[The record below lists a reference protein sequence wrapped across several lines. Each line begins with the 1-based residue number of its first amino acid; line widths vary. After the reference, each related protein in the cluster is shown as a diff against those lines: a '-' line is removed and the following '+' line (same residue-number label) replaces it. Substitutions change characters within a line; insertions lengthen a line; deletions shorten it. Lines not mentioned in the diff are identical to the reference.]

1 MTPLPELPPD
11 EIGPLALRHNFWTW
25 SAQAEVDPIPV
36 VRAEG
41 VHFWDAAGKRYLD
54 FNSMMM
60 CSNIGHGNGRVIE
73 AIVEQA
79 RQLAFAA
86 PAMATKPRAI
96 LGQMLTEI
104 TPQGLDRFLYTLGGA
119 EAVENAIKL
128 ARAATGKHKVL
139 ARYRSYHGATHGAM
153 AATGDPRRWAWEPL
167 LMPGVVH
174 FFDPYRYR
182 SVLHRRRPDI
192 DEGAFCQDYLDQ
204 LEETIRLEG
213 PGTIAAILLETV
225 TGTNGVIIPPQGY
238 LPGVRAL
245 CDRYEILL
253 ICDEVMSGFGRTG
266 AWFAVD
272 HWGVKPDLMTMAK
285 GLTSA
290 YAPLGAVAMTSAV
303 ASTFDHR
310 VFQGGLTFNGHPI
323 SLAAAI
329 ANIEVIRDLEL
340 VDRSQATGKV
350 LAAQLRELG
359 ENHPSVG
366 DVRSI
371 GLFAAVELVRNRET
385 REPMAPFNGASP
397 EMTALRRF
405 LLDRGLYVY
414 THWNTV
420 LIVPP
425 LIITEQELAE
435 GIGILNEGLRITDQA
450 ANPS

>member
-414 THWNTV
+414 IHWNTV